1 MMGGASEARP
11 SSSAPAHW
19 TRVWCAPLSE
29 CGAVRIRLDDICSL
43 TDFHRHTKRHVDRLA
58 RTKRPVVLTVNGRAR
73 LVVQEAAAY
82 ESLLKRLER
91 NDQASRG

>member
-1 MMGGASEARP
+1 M
-11 SSSAPAHW
+11 
-19 TRVWCAPLSE
+19 
-29 CGAVRIRLDDICSL
+29 RIRLDDICSL